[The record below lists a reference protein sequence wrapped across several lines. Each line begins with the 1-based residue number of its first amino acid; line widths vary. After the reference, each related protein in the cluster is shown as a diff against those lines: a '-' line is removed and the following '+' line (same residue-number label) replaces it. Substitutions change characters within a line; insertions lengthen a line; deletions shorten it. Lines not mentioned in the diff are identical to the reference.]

1 MIGNLV
7 FRHTAN
13 KFLQS
18 RALPSS
24 LRIFAS
30 TVKAPPRA
38 PINSQGLGISD
49 ITDIPRSINY
59 R

>member
-1 MIGNLV
+1 MIGKLI
-7 FRHTAN
+7 FRQTSS
-13 KFLQS
+13 FLLS
-18 RALPSS
+18 KALPFS

-38 PINSQGLGISD
+38 PINSQGLGITD
-49 ITDIPRSINY
+49 ITEIPRSINY